1 MRRAAARDTD
11 GLKYMNDFGKD
22 SAEESVDM
30 VGHLATS
37 LDNSKTEIGAEEV
50 LTSAE
55 VRNVCNED
63 TMDVVKENV
72 NVDDDDIEASYQDVT
87 DGISVI
93 PLKKLKLSDD
103 QFKKLI
109 TKRLELT
116 NLMVKG
122 ITRFRRR

>member
-1 MRRAAARDTD
+1 
-11 GLKYMNDFGKD
+11 MNDFSKD

-30 VGHLATS
+30 VEHLATS

-72 NVDDDDIEASYQDVT
+72 NVDDDDIEASY
-87 DGISVI
+87 
-93 PLKKLKLSDD
+93 
-103 QFKKLI
+103 LI
-109 TKRLELT
+109 LT
-116 NLMVKG
+116 
-122 ITRFRRR
+122 